1 MRKVIAL
8 VVLAAA
14 TALSVAST
22 AGAAPG
28 QRGFHGHGFGG
39 GISDG
44 RWAQVGGPAL
54 PGLRLALDLDLAADL
69 PGRVLACVH
78 VDVRPA

>member
-8 VVLAAA
+8 VVLAVA
-14 TALSVAST
+14 TALAVAGG

-28 QRGFHGHGFGG
+28 LHSWGGHVGG

-44 RWAQVGGPAL
+44 P
-54 PGLRLALDLDLAADL
+54 
-69 PGRVLACVH
+69 
-78 VDVRPA
+78 

>member
-1 MRKVIAL
+1 MRKVIAI

-14 TALSVAST
+14 TALAIAGG

-28 QRGFHGHGFGG
+28 HAQHGGVGG

-44 RWAQVGGPAL
+44 R
-54 PGLRLALDLDLAADL
+54 
-69 PGRVLACVH
+69 
-78 VDVRPA
+78 

>member
-14 TALSVAST
+14 TALAVAGG
-22 AGAAPG
+22 AGATPG
-28 QRGFHGHGFGG
+28 HCNGFGHGGV

-44 RWAQVGGPAL
+44 R
-54 PGLRLALDLDLAADL
+54 
-69 PGRVLACVH
+69 
-78 VDVRPA
+78 

>member
-14 TALSVAST
+14 TALAVAGS

-28 QRGFHGHGFGG
+28 NHGWGGHPGG

-44 RWAQVGGPAL
+44 R
-54 PGLRLALDLDLAADL
+54 
-69 PGRVLACVH
+69 
-78 VDVRPA
+78 